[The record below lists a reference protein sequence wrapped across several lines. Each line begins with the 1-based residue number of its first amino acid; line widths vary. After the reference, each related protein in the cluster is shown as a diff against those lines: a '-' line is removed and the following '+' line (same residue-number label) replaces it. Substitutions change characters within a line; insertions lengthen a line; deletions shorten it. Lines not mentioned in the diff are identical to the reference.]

1 MCKIGIEFVAEIQAK
16 QEKIWDI
23 LADVENWP
31 KWQGTDFVKLGTPAP
46 LKDSSKFVANL
57 GGMRW
62 DLTVIEANRPRSIT
76 WGARRLGLKAV
87 HGWEFQE
94 RGGKTVATTKETIS
108 GWMVLPGYFVIR
120 RTLSRVDKK
129 WLADL
134 KARAESS

>member
-1 MCKIGIEFVAEIQAK
+1 
-16 QEKIWDI
+16 
-23 LADVENWP
+23 LADVEAWP
-31 KWQGTDFVKLGTPAP
+31 KWQDTDFAKLITPAP
-46 LKDSSKFVANL
+46 LKEGSKFEANL

-76 WGARRLGLKAV
+76 WGARRPGLKAV

-94 RGGKTVATTKETIS
+94 RGGKTVATTRETMS

-120 RTLSRVDKK
+120 RTVSRVDKK